1 MKRSLVRSQ
10 AGAQGAVSSV
20 GRACGLH
27 PQGRRF
33 EPYTAHKFMDYRLE
47 KDILTNKTR
56 YFFSLLGP
64 RFEIM
69 NELMADSLSRHF
81 GCEYKP
87 IYIFSSH
94 PNRHF
99 IKENYIILN
108 EHAYDIERN
117 LKENVVYLQEYEDL
131 NEEFLSSP
139 FIKKLSD
146 QLFKKQGQVP
156 IYSFTTSFLK
166 VNDPRW
172 LIIGPSPRIATYY
185 DNKIKHYELFEKL
198 NLPRN
203 KARIFKN
210 KDDLLR
216 KNHTFPGYITASYT
230 SGGNESG
237 LIYSKKMLE
246 NFLSRLRN
254 INAKDGFLVA
264 DIFEHIVTMP
274 NVNAIVTGKN
284 RTYVL
289 VISDQIMRGNR
300 YLGNIYPSSI
310 SPKHIRQVKQITKKI
325 GNHLSKE
332 GYRGLFGCDFL
343 INKNGKLVVIDLNP
357 RRQGGYACNTLALRA
372 LGINLTDIE
381 LLCALGKVSK
391 ANLVYDDIQFPA
403 VWAHSKA
410 KPHDP
415 GQRIVKEIKKGDM
428 TSIFLRQG
436 GEYRGTFYVKDSIFI
451 DGYIGY
457 IVATG
462 KNREEL
468 YNFVLDT
475 ADNTIKETLS

>member
-1 MKRSLVRSQ
+1 
-10 AGAQGAVSSV
+10 
-20 GRACGLH
+20 
-27 PQGRRF
+27 
-33 EPYTAHKFMDYRLE
+33 MDYRLE
-47 KDILTNKTR
+47 KDILTNKTK

-64 RFEIM
+64 RFEAT
-69 NELMADSLSRHF
+69 NELMADSLSRCF
-81 GCEYKP
+81 GRQYKP

-94 PNRHF
+94 PNKYF
-99 IKENYIILN
+99 TKENYIVLN
-108 EHAYDIERN
+108 EHAYDIEN
-117 LKENVVYLQEYEDL
+117 DLKENVIYLQEYEDL

-146 QLFKKQGQVP
+146 KLFKKQGQIP
-156 IYSFTTSFLK
+156 LYSFTTSFLK
-166 VNDPRW
+166 INDPRW
-172 LIIGPSPRIATYY
+172 LIIGPSPTIATYY

-210 KDDLLR
+210 KNDLLK

-246 NFLSRLRN
+246 NFLSSLRN

-274 NVNAIVTGKN
+274 NVNAIVTEKN
-284 RTYVL
+284 KTNIL

-310 SPKHIRQVKQITKKI
+310 LPKHIKQIKQITKKI
-325 GNHLSKE
+325 GDYLSKK

-343 INKNGKLVVIDLNP
+343 INKKGKLVVIDLNP
-357 RRQGGYACNTLALRA
+357 RRQGGYACNALALKA
-372 LGINLTDIE
+372 VGINLTDIE
-381 LLCALGKVSK
+381 LACALGEKVNTDLQYEK
-391 ANLVYDDIQFPA
+391 IQYPVA
-403 VWAHSKA
+403 WGHSKV
-410 KPHDP
+410 KPYDP
-415 GQRIVKEIKKGDM
+415 GQRICREIKKGNII
-428 TSIFLRQG
+428 SIFSKRNG
-436 GEYRGTFYVKDSIFI
+436 NYYGTFYKNDSIFI

-457 IVATG
+457 VVVVGNKRNQIHQQV
-462 KNREEL
+462 E
-468 YNFVLDT
+468 
-475 ADNTIKETLS
+475 TITEKLLRETLHN